1 MSGNRLALLLVL
13 VAALHLPAPEVSHA
27 GSADVCASQFARM
40 SGDELEALV
49 AGVVDR
55 SRGKDFF
62 DVRSKML
69 RQKSPAV
76 SVEKWNSELVV
87 ALAAPLPG
95 TPQRLP
101 SMSRLEADD
110 LYRYLSCHPVA
121 GMKHIRKYDPQG
133 NFGFCF
139 GRATAVH
146 LEALRRGLARPRI
159 MKIWGVGPMKG
170 GWGHH
175 VATLVAAKEGG
186 WWAIDPEISRVVSG
200 TEWIQWL
207 KSEQENAASPLV
219 FFVSEAERFGPS
231 PGKYTATDLYGTG
244 TDDIYNGYFRDL
256 IEEAPRPNR
265 GAP

>member
-1 MSGNRLALLLVL
+1 VLFLFGLDLV
-13 VAALHLPAPEVSHA
+13 VVPAGLHA
-27 GSADVCASQFARM
+27 GPPEPCVSQFARM

-49 AGVVDR
+49 AGVVGR

-69 RQKSPAV
+69 REKSAA
-76 SVEKWNSELVV
+76 SAVEKWNSDLIV
-87 ALAAPLPG
+87 ALTAPLPA

-101 SMSRLEADD
+101 SMSRPEADD

-121 GMKHIRKYDPQG
+121 GMRHIRKYDPKG

-186 WWAIDPEISRVVSG
+186 WWAIDPEIGRVVSG

-207 KSEQENAASPLV
+207 KSEQENAANPLV

-231 PGKYTATDLYGTG
+231 PGKYTATDLYGSG
-244 TDDIYNGYFRDL
+244 TEDIYNGYFRDL
-256 IEEAPRPNR
+256 IEEAPGPKRS
-265 GAP
+265 AP